1 MGLLKTTKYDDGL
14 SKDPLPKIYR
24 RQYIIKCK
32 TYTVLC
38 EENKCN
44 IIKKQLQNYQNG
56 HLWKLKLNIQYLE
69 NIWKLDSEN
78 TY

>member
-1 MGLLKTTKYDDGL
+1 MMTASQRIPFLK
-14 SKDPLPKIYR
+14 
-24 RQYIIKCK
+24 YIDNNIFSNVEPI
-32 TYTVLC
+32 YTVLW

-56 HLWKLKLNIQYLE
+56 HLWKLKINIQYLE